1 MKRIAIY
8 HYQYFR
14 GACKICYRHF
24 INEMLQAY
32 EECHKVAIG
41 IYGED
46 CEFQHYTDFGQYDS
60 DDTDRPS
67 FHRMVEA
74 IEKGEVDVVMCNILN
89 NITTNEKQLIAF
101 YKMVRGRGLDFITA
115 KHGLDAMKYI
125 DIFIEKNNLQLSEM
139 NTIDPDAL
147 SAGLSGEELYSN
159 QSSAQMDTI
168 LSELRKLNLEKNL
181 KADSEGQDGQ
191 SAAESD
197 KPPLKGIYRCRVCGY
212 IFNEAEEGKPFTS
225 LEECPVCHVDR
236 SGFQQ
241 IR

>member
-74 IEKGEVDVVMCNILN
+74 IEKGEVDVVMCNVLN

-125 DIFIEKNNLQLSEM
+125 DIFIEKNNLQLS
-139 NTIDPDAL
+139 IIASWDAAAA
-147 SAGLSGEELYSN
+147 SAKDLGDGLFSEKKPVE
-159 QSSAQMDTI
+159 MDTI
-168 LSELRKLNLEKNL
+168 LSELRKQNLEKNL
-181 KADSEGQDGQ
+181 NAGEKQQNEETDPPSEG
-191 SAAESD
+191 
-197 KPPLKGIYRCRVCGY
+197 KPLRGIYRCRVCGY

-236 SGFQQ
+236 YGFQQ

>member
-8 HYQYFR
+8 HYQYYR

-24 INEMLQAY
+24 INEMLQSY
-32 EECHKVAIG
+32 EECHKVAAS
-41 IYGED
+41 IYGDD

-67 FHRMVEA
+67 FHRLVEA
-74 IEKGEVDVVMCNILN
+74 IEKGEVDVVMCNVLN

-125 DIFIEKNNLQLSEM
+125 DIFIERNNLQLFGTDDHIIDTRKSGASMEGLFSEK
-139 NTIDPDAL
+139 N
-147 SAGLSGEELYSN
+147 SVK
-159 QSSAQMDTI
+159 MDTI
-168 LSELRKLNLEKNL
+168 LSELRKMNLEKGL
-181 KADSEGQDGQ
+181 EADENNPDGQ
-191 SAAESD
+191 SAAGPD
-197 KPPLKGIYRCRVCGY
+197 DRPLKGIYRCRVCGY
-212 IFNEAEEGKPFTS
+212 IFNEAEEGKPFSS

-236 SGFQQ
+236 YGFQQ
-241 IR
+241 IN